1 MKEIAFK
8 NITSVRKRRK
18 IISLVEKTEKDGCL
32 VNSQKTLVYIVSP
45 QVEKVRRLSRPEYF
59 VSKTYDSKA
68 KEEKFSLRVKGT
80 SYVVQGNSLLKVDF
94 CHSLK
99 IDIRPKSS
107 IPTL

>member
-8 NITSVRKRRK
+8 NMTSVQKRRK
-18 IISLVEKTEKDGCL
+18 IISLVERTEKDDCL
-32 VNSQKTLVYIVSP
+32 IISHKTLVYIVSP
-45 QVEKVRRLSRPEYF
+45 QTEKVRSLSRPEYF

-99 IDIRPKSS
+99 IDIHPKPS
-107 IPTL
+107 IPAS